1 MKGNNCCIGL
11 KVYFSGFLAMI
22 FLFPC
27 FLSAQIIH
35 PVVKPYEDE
44 VWSTPLNLIDLQIA
58 EILKKNGLKMRNPCS
73 DSVFIRRVYLDVI
86 GTLPKPEEID
96 DFMKDTKPDKRARLI
111 DNLLKREEFA
121 LYWTMKWCDI
131 LRVKS
136 EYPVNLWPN
145 AVQAYYQWIY
155 ENIRKNQPYDIF
167 VRELLTSSGS
177 NFRIPAVNFYRA
189 VQSKDS
195 LSIAKAVAL
204 TFMGVRLEKMPENQ
218 QKNISLFFS
227 LVTYKG
233 TKEWKEEIV
242 YSNPDTTKTI
252 RAVLP
257 DGRFREILPEQD
269 PRCVFADWL
278 ISPYNEYFS
287 KNIVNRIWAWLMGQG
302 IISPVDDIYQ
312 KITDNNKN
320 ILGTLE
326 NELIKSNYDLKHIYR
341 LILNSR
347 TYQQSSI
354 LGEDKPDIFTQ
365 FAFYK
370 VRQID
375 AEVLLDALCWISGR
389 YEGYVSQ
396 IPEPYT
402 FIPNTNRTIT
412 LADGSITSPFL
423 MIFGRPSRDTGLE
436 SERNTSPTDKQRL
449 YLLNS
454 SDIQKKIKSSPVLK
468 KAYQQVWKNKKE
480 SINLIYKIILSRF
493 PTTEESSICEE
504 FFTNSGLPADQS
516 AMTIAWALINSK
528 EFLYRH

>member
-177 NFRIPAVNFYRA
+177 NFRVPAVNFYRA

-312 KITDNNKN
+312 KI
-320 ILGTLE
+320 
-326 NELIKSNYDLKHIYR
+326 
-341 LILNSR
+341 
-347 TYQQSSI
+347 
-354 LGEDKPDIFTQ
+354 
-365 FAFYK
+365 
-370 VRQID
+370 
-375 AEVLLDALCWISGR
+375 
-389 YEGYVSQ
+389 
-396 IPEPYT
+396 
-402 FIPNTNRTIT
+402 
-412 LADGSITSPFL
+412 
-423 MIFGRPSRDTGLE
+423 
-436 SERNTSPTDKQRL
+436 
-449 YLLNS
+449 
-454 SDIQKKIKSSPVLK
+454 
-468 KAYQQVWKNKKE
+468 
-480 SINLIYKIILSRF
+480 
-493 PTTEESSICEE
+493 
-504 FFTNSGLPADQS
+504 
-516 AMTIAWALINSK
+516 
-528 EFLYRH
+528 